1 MLATLKK
8 QLTITI
14 KDDLRLD
21 YDNKMKAMKQEYEK
35 QVQLLKEKNK

>member
-1 MLATLKK
+1 MLVTLKK

-21 YDNKMKAMKQEYEK
+21 YDNKMKTMKQEYEK